1 MFQKTK
7 IIENRLTIMLN
18 RIKSFIETEKLLPGE
33 SLVVVGLSGGA
44 DSMVLLHV
52 LLQLGYRCIAAHCN
66 FQLRMEESDRDEDF
80 VRNYCS
86 KHIIDLYSVD
96 FDTIEYAKSNK
107 ISVEMAARELRYSWF
122 EEIRKK
128 TSSVAVAV
136 AHHADDNA
144 ETMLLNLVRGT
155 GIRGL
160 TGISPKNGNIVRPLL
175 CVRRKDI
182 EDYALTNNIN
192 FVTDSTNYENEYQRN
207 KLRNLVIPLLSE
219 INPSVVQTL
228 NDNADRLR
236 GAFRIYEQF
245 VEEKRNLIVEKK
257 NDDFFI
263 DIDLLNVEAQK
274 ETLLYEFCRE
284 FGFNSDQIKSVLNSL
299 EGISGKVW
307 YTSTHKAIKDRNHFI
322 ISKLSSVNESEELIY
337 EDTEKTFGPVSLG
350 FKRLIKTAEYQ
361 ILRSSQRAHVD
372 AGLLKYPLELRRVKT
387 GDSFVPFGMK
397 GRKKL
402 SDFFTDIKLN
412 ANQKEKIFVLVSN
425 NEIVWVIGHRV
436 DNRYAVTDKTTK
448 ILEIEVL

>member
-1 MFQKTK
+1 MFQETK
-7 IIENRLTIMLN
+7 IIENRLTSMLN
-18 RIKSFIETEKLLPGE
+18 RIKSFIETEKLLPE
-33 SLVVVGLSGGA
+33 KSLVVVGLSGGA

-66 FQLRMEESDRDEDF
+66 FHLRMEESDRDEAF

-86 KHIIDLYSVD
+86 KHIIDLYSID

-107 ISVEMAARELRYSWF
+107 ISVEMAARELRYNWF

-160 TGISPKNGNIVRPLL
+160 TGISPKNGNIIRPLL

-182 EDYALTNNIN
+182 EDYARTNNIE
-192 FVTDSTNYENEYQRN
+192 FVTDSTNHENEYQRN
-207 KLRNLVIPLLSE
+207 KLRNLIIPLLSE

-228 NDNADRLR
+228 NENAERLR
-236 GAFRIYEQF
+236 NAFGVYELF
-245 VEEKRNLIVEKK
+245 VQEKRDLIVEKK

-263 DIDLLNVEAQK
+263 DIELLKNEAQK

-284 FGFNSDQIKSVLNSL
+284 FGFNSDQIKGILNSL
-299 EGISGKVW
+299 NGISGKIW
-307 YTSTHKAIKDRNHFI
+307 YTSTHKAIKDRNYFI
-322 ISKLSSVNESEELIY
+322 ISKLSSKNDCEELIF
-337 EDTEKTFGPVSLG
+337 ENTEKIFEPLSLG
-350 FKRLIKTAEYQ
+350 FKRLTKAAEYQ
-361 ILRSSQRAHVD
+361 IMRSSQCAHVD

-412 ANQKEKIFVLVSN
+412 ANQKEKTFVLVSN

-436 DNRYAVTDKTTK
+436 DNRYAVTDKTTE